1 MTTLLSI
8 ETSGSLCSLALH
20 GSGRWFEDTQ
30 NVDRMHNMLVLGML
44 DELFRYAQI
53 APKDLEAVAFSAG
66 PGSFTGVRIAA
77 SLAQGVAY
85 AVGARVLPISSSLAL
100 ATEALN
106 RVESEPGLNGIL
118 TITRS
123 RRDAYYLAGFRR
135 DNGRLIQVSDD
146 RLHLGSSPPQSLA
159 GAGAGAGAGW
169 IAVGDRPGW
178 WTEVATAMQFVDD
191 CTVTARTVGRL
202 AIRGW
207 DAGDGLDPA
216 MALPRYV
223 SGDSPW
229 RRLTD

>member
-44 DELFRYAQI
+44 DELFKNAQMT
-53 APKDLEAVAFSAG
+53 PKDLDVVAFAAG

-77 SLAQGVAY
+77 SLAQGVAF
-85 AVGARVLPISSSLAL
+85 AVDARVLPVSSSRAL
-100 ATEALN
+100 ATEASKGIGSDPALK
-106 RVESEPGLNGIL
+106 GIL

-123 RRDAYYLAGFRR
+123 RRDAYYLAGFER
-135 DNGRLIQVSDD
+135 DGEQLIRVIEDV
-146 RLHLGSSPPQSLA
+146 LHLGASAPQSLP
-159 GAGAGAGAGW
+159 GSGW

-178 WTEVATAMQFVDD
+178 WPEVETTMQFLAD

-202 AIRGW
+202 AMKAW
-207 DAGDGLDPA
+207 SAGGGLDPA

-229 RRLTD
+229 RRLKD

>member
-20 GSGRWFEDTQ
+20 GSGRWVEDTQ

-44 DELFRYAQI
+44 DELFKKAQI
-53 APKDLEAVAFSAG
+53 TPKEVEVVAFAAG

-77 SLAQGVAY
+77 SLAQGVAF
-85 AVGARVLPISSSLAL
+85 AVDARVLPVSSSRAL

-106 RVESEPGLNGIL
+106 GIGSGPGLKGIL

-123 RRDAYYLAGFRR
+123 RRDAYYLAGFER
-135 DNGRLIQVSDD
+135 DGEQLIRVIEDA
-146 RLHLGSSPPQSLA
+146 LHQGASAPQSLP
-159 GAGAGAGAGW
+159 GSGW
-169 IAVGDRPGW
+169 IAVGDLPGW
-178 WTEVATAMQFVDD
+178 WPELETTMQFLPG
-191 CTVTARTVGRL
+191 CSVTAGTVGRL
-202 AIRGW
+202 AMSAWR
-207 DAGDGLDPA
+207 AGAGLDPA

-229 RRLTD
+229 RRRKD